1 MFSLIWKLS
10 PYRETSAVI
19 TLQNIKKK
27 THTKNNF
34 LCEK

>member
-1 MFSLIWKLS
+1 MLSL
-10 PYRETSAVI
+10 YRETTAVI

-27 THTKNNF
+27 KNTHTKNNF